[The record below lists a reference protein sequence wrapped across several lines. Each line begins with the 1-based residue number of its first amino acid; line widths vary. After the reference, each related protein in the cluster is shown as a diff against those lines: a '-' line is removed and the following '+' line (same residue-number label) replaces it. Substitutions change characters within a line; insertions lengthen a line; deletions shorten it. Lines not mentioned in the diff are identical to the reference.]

1 MGSKKMEVVCPCCET
16 KLQVDKKTGEVIW
29 EEKKEKPMPSLSDMV
44 NDLGSQQKENESLF
58 KKHSET
64 LKERSRLLDEKLK
77 ESLKHVDRS
86 STDKPLRDFDFD

>member
-1 MGSKKMEVVCPCCET
+1 
-16 KLQVDKKTGEVIW
+16 
-29 EEKKEKPMPSLSDMV
+29 MV
-44 NDLGSQQKENESLF
+44 NDLGSQQKEKESLF

-64 LKERSRLLDEKLK
+64 QKERSRLLDEKLK

>member
-1 MGSKKMEVVCPCCET
+1 MGSKALEVVCPCCET

-44 NDLGSQQKENESLF
+44 NDLGSQQEEKESLF
-58 KKHSET
+58 KKNRATE
-64 LKERSRLLDEKLK
+64 KERSRLLDEKLK

-86 STDKPLRDFDFD
+86 PEKPLRDFDFD

>member
-1 MGSKKMEVVCPCCET
+1 MGSNKLEVVCPCCET

-29 EEKKEKPMPSLSDMV
+29 EERKEKAMPSLTDMV
-44 NDLGSQQKENESLF
+44 NDLDSQQKEKESLF

-64 LKERSRLLDEKLK
+64 QKERSRLLDEKLK
-77 ESLKHVDRS
+77 ESLKQVDRS